1 MDKKELQKLIKE
13 SLKGMNFKEDVSAQ
27 DQMMD
32 TDEFENSLG
41 SGEEDYGDED
51 MNLGLE
57 PMPMSAV
64 DMPIQDKGVVNMGG
78 NQSYDDE
85 FSDVSGYVDTPTG
98 DSYEDYQDDVSV
110 SPGYFNEDEEVPMS
124 AVDMP
129 IQDKAVFS
137 AMDDEEVQDDMSDLA
152 RYRKA
157 KGGDYE
163 GGFQDD
169 VSVSPGYFNEEE
181 EIDPIALAKTNA
193 MSSYDPTQDAMDYA
207 GEHWNTLTPREKSEI
222 FADLENE
229 KRRAMGESIEFTS
242 KQLQETIKE
251 GVEKL
256 HRKTLIEN
264 RLEQIN
270 NELNMINNPEAWESA
285 RTEAK
290 TQLAKKTV
298 AWNNIS
304 TREGFLSEISFRD
317 VASIIPVETP
327 KDKATKEADSKWNNM
342 QKESVSEIMGRAADL
357 MAEAK
362 KKYNDIS
369 K

>member
-1 MDKKELQKLIKE
+1 
-13 SLKGMNFKEDVSAQ
+13 
-27 DQMMD
+27 
-32 TDEFENSLG
+32 
-41 SGEEDYGDED
+41 
-51 MNLGLE
+51 
-57 PMPMSAV
+57 
-64 DMPIQDKGVVNMGG
+64 
-78 NQSYDDE
+78 
-85 FSDVSGYVDTPTG
+85 
-98 DSYEDYQDDVSV
+98 
-110 SPGYFNEDEEVPMS
+110 
-124 AVDMP
+124 
-129 IQDKAVFS
+129 
-137 AMDDEEVQDDMSDLA
+137 MDDEEIQDDMSDLA
-152 RYRKA
+152 RYRKT

-169 VSVSPGYFNEEE
+169 VSVSPGYFNENEDD
-181 EIDPIALAKTNA
+181 IDPIALAKTSA
-193 MSSYDPTQDAMDYA
+193 MSKYDPTQDAMDYA
-207 GEHWNTLTPREKSEI
+207 GEHWNALSQQEKEEI
-222 FADLENE
+222 MIDMEND
-229 KRRAMGESIEFTS
+229 KRRSMGESVEFTS

-304 TREGFLSEISFRD
+304 TREDFLSEISFRD
-317 VASIIPVETP
+317 VASMIPVEAP